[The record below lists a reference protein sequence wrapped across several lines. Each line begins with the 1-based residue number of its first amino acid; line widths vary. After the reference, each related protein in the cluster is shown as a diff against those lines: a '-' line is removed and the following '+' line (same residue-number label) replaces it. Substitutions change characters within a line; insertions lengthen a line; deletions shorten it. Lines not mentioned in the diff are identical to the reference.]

1 MVMEITADHEERLR
15 QATEDFSRAMEIRN
29 SMSVRVARRVTAIL
43 RIGMV
48 SFGVTALIL
57 LMMLYAFTSKMDEMI
72 VALNTM
78 NGQFASMSKD
88 MTMIRSTLYTM
99 DRNIS
104 YVPGITQATRDISN
118 TVSDMRTE
126 VDDTNSTIANL
137 NLEVFGI
144 TNQVG
149 NMTWQIR
156 AIDPAVR
163 HIGKDVY
170 RMSGPLR
177 MFNLFTPSN

>member
-1 MVMEITADHEERLR
+1 MEITADHEDRLR
-15 QATEDFSRAMEIRN
+15 RATEDFRKAMEIRN

-78 NGQFASMSKD
+78 NGQFSSMSKD
-88 MTMIRSTLYTM
+88 MTTIRTTLHSM

-104 YVPGITQATRDISN
+104 YVPIITQATRAISN
-118 TVSDMRTE
+118 TVGDMRTE
-126 VDDTNSTIANL
+126 VDGTNSTIASL

-144 TNQVG
+144 TKQVG

-156 AIDPAVR
+156 SIDPAVR
-163 HIGKDVY
+163 HIGRDVY
-170 RMSGPLR
+170 RMSGPIR
-177 MFNLFTPSN
+177 MFNQFNPLD